1 MQIEG
6 MGREGWGRAGVPGI
20 YDLSLGIPGLFFVV
34 VLLLHFTTLG
44 VGPLKPM
51 SSIKLG
57 DFSSLLLSC
66 FLEKPS
72 HKQKSGLARMFS
84 GC

>member
-1 MQIEG
+1 M
-6 MGREGWGRAGVPGI
+6 PGI
-20 YDLSLGIPGLFFVV
+20 YDLLSLGIPGLFFVV
-34 VLLLHFTTLG
+34 VLLLHFTLG

-72 HKQKSGLARMFS
+72 HKQKSGLAGMFS